1 LLDWASGEVI
11 VITKRGKPVARLVA
25 FHAESKNLIGSLV
38 GKIKIKATITSTG
51 ARWDAER

>member
-11 VITKRGKPVARLVA
+11 VITTRGKPVARLVA
-25 FHAESKNLIGSLV
+25 FHTESKNLIGSLA